1 MLRAVLLENGVTE
14 AQISMMPDEATAID
28 TALTAAAPNDLLVV
42 FADELARSWKQI
54 IYFKKTQREA
64 IASTAPIRVERP
76 KVGFED
82 LLAGGDQLIR
92 DERGVRLAR
101 GVTEEAD

>member
-1 MLRAVLLENGVTE
+1 M
-14 AQISMMPDEATAID
+14 
-28 TALTAAAPNDLLVV
+28 V

-54 IYFKKTQREA
+54 IYFKKTEREA

-76 KVGFED
+76 KVGFEE